1 MAHLTIQQLLM
12 LACRGERPAHVDE
25 CAFCREQLDLA
36 ADYLAFTEKIA
47 RQYMIEM
54 AASDEDLEHVESVNY
69 RLAAQ
74 TLDLGPVM
82 FRLRRTWYLN
92 NNSVVLRV
100 IEDIQRKVLTGFL
113 ISEQLRS
120 VQARIRFD
128 GIDRDFIP
136 DLNGV
141 FEIGSANIDIEPMNV
156 TVSAS

>member
-1 MAHLTIQQLLM
+1 MEHLSIQQLLM
-12 LACRGERPAHVDE
+12 LACRGESPAHVAE

-36 ADYLAFTEKIA
+36 ADYLAFSEKIA
-47 RQYMIEM
+47 LQRMSEM
-54 AASDEDLEHVESVNY
+54 AVSDEVTESVESVNY

-74 TLDLGPVM
+74 TFDLGPVM

-100 IEDIQRKVLTGFL
+100 IEDMQRKVLTGFL
-113 ISEQLRS
+113 ITEQFKS

-128 GIDRDFIP
+128 GIDKEFIP

-141 FEIGSANIDIEPMNV
+141 FEIGSANIDIEPMQV
-156 TVSAS
+156 TVSAC